1 MSYHFMTYDKRD
13 GFDYQRRNTLQE
25 TRLDTRDGEHIHGI
39 QKNTNLFFL
48 LICFS
53 FFFFLVHI
61 VCSIGLSTLNCFS
74 FTIVLNAKYTALH
87 TKHRPNVS
95 IRLSISTQNH
105 EKHHYFNNSIII
117 IPSNFFNQCQH
128 SKDVIQRNAIRKV
141 LGINV
146 RCHLSLTLH
155 CETENFWSTIKK
167 FDLYYRSS
175 REIFHRI
182 GKLFPIQTCSI
193 SYFIGKQRSLGYSG
207 K

>member
-1 MSYHFMTYDKRD
+1 MVLTTRGETHFRKQGLTPEMGNTSMEYRRIQIYFSYSYVS
-13 GFDYQRRNTLQE
+13 
-25 TRLDTRDGEHIHGI
+25 
-39 QKNTNLFFL
+39 LF
-48 LICFS
+48 